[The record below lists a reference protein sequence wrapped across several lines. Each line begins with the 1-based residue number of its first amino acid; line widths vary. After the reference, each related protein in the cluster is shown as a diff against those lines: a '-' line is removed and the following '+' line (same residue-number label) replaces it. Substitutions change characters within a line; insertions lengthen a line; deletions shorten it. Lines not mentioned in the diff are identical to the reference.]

1 MRNWRSW
8 CVRPPCI
15 RLMSVAWLS
24 LAAEVDH
31 AMASLRNV
39 RSEAGFTVRGSCMV
53 KCHHPKSSGYCS
65 TLDCKSSYVFR
76 PMLDRSTCCFG
87 SPAEVL
93 TQPKVRQFMFQL
105 MELIH

>member
-1 MRNWRSW
+1 
-8 CVRPPCI
+8 
-15 RLMSVAWLS
+15 MSLAWHS
-24 LAAEVDH
+24 LAAEVDL

-39 RSEAGFTVRGSCMV
+39 RSEAEFTVYGMV

-65 TLDCKSSYVFR
+65 TLDGKSSYVFR
-76 PMLDRSTCCFG
+76 PMLDRSTYCFG

-93 TQPKVRQFMFQL
+93 TQPKLRRFMFKL